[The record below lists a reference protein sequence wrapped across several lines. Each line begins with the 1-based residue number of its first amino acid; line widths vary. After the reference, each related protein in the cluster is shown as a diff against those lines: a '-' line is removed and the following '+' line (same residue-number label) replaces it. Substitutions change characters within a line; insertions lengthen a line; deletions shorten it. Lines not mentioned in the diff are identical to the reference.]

1 MIKTIAIIDNSTN
14 GHRLYHMQ
22 QFVKSFTELGYNVVC
37 IIPEVHLIKSWMEKN
52 YANLN
57 KNNIYVEYSVELKPV
72 TSFFSYLNDVLGALK
87 RWMIY
92 NKLLKKI
99 ESHHNIKIDF
109 FFLNNID
116 TFLACFFHPTIHRIF
131 FKYKWSGFYI
141 HTRYMRMY
149 KDIDKRKTKIS
160 DIDYLF
166 TSKYCTGVAVA
177 DEGIANG
184 MEFRITKKVVALPDI
199 TDTSLPIDNPSLA
212 IEIKEKANNRTIV
225 GLIGLET
232 FKGSIEMAKLALK
245 ANADKYFFVFCG
257 YYDDTFLNY
266 CKDDADR
273 QFFVSFQQNLPKNV
287 LWNTNYLKDEQD
299 YNAIFNTFDIVY
311 MVYREHFTSSN
322 RLTKAAVF
330 NKLVLASNQH
340 FVGENVS
347 NYNLGEIAASENIE
361 EQLEKLE
368 ILRNKIITKDFPV
381 EKWKQYAEK
390 NSEKQLTQKFSE
402 IIKL

>member
-1 MIKTIAIIDNSTN
+1 MKTIAIIDNSAK

-37 IIPEVHLIKSWMEKN
+37 IIPEVYLIKSWMEKIHLD
-52 YANLN
+52 AN
-57 KNNIYVEYSVELKPV
+57 NNIYVEFNAKKIVYKN
-72 TSFFSYLNDVLGALK
+72 SFFSYFDDVWYVIKCWLEYK
-87 RWMIY
+87 
-92 NKLLKKI
+92 KVLKKI
-99 ESHHNIKIDF
+99 ESQHNIKIDF

-116 TFLACFFHPTIHRIF
+116 TFLACFFHPTIHRFF
-131 FKYKWSGFYI
+131 FKYKWSGFYV

-166 TSKYCTGVAVA
+166 TSKNCTGVAVA
-177 DEGIANG
+177 DEGIAAG
-184 MEFRITKKVVALPDI
+184 MQYRINKKVVALPDI
-199 TDTSLPIDNPSLA
+199 TDTSLPIEKPTLA

-232 FKGSIEMAKLALK
+232 FKGSIEMAKLALA
-245 ANADKYFFVFCG
+245 ANPDNYYFVFCG
-257 YYDDTFLNY
+257 YYDDTFLSY

-340 FVGENVS
+340 FVGENVT
-347 NYNLGEIAASENIE
+347 NYNLGEIAASENIN
-361 EQLEKLE
+361 EQLDKLE
-368 ILRNKIITKDFPV
+368 LLRNKIIHQDFPR
-381 EKWKQYAEK
+381 EQWKQYAEK
-390 NSEKQLTQKFSE
+390 NSEKQLTEKFAE

>member
-22 QFVKSFTELGYNVVC
+22 QFVSSLSELGYKVVC

-52 YANLN
+52 HANLN
-57 KNNIYVEYSVELKPV
+57 KNNIYIEYDVELKSV
-72 TSFFSYLNDVLGALK
+72 TFFFSYLNDILTSLS
-87 RWMIY
+87 RWVIY
-92 NKLLKKI
+92 NKTLKKI
-99 ESHHNIKIDF
+99 ESQHNIKIDF

-116 TFLACFFHPTIHRIF
+116 TFLACFFHPIIQRLF

-149 KDIDKRKTKIS
+149 KDIEKRKTKIS

-166 TSKYCTGVAVA
+166 TSKNCTGVAVA
-177 DEGIANG
+177 DEGIALG
-184 MEFRITKKVVALPDI
+184 MEFRIDKKVVAIPDI
-199 TDTSLPIDNPSLA
+199 TDTNLPNENPALA
-212 IEIKEKANNRTIV
+212 IEIKEKANNRIII

-390 NSEKQLTQKFSE
+390 NSEKQLTQKFAE